1 VAEHVILFTG
11 PMGAGKSTA
20 IRSLSEVEVIST
32 EANNSERHIVDKAT
46 TTVALD
52 YGEITLSTEEK
63 IRMYGTPGQNR
74 FDFMWT
80 ILKKR
85 AEGMVLLVN
94 NDAPDGIA
102 QMLAFMEEFSELC
115 GNGGVV
121 VGLTRTDLAPTPTT
135 SDYARALA
143 EVHPELTVPIFTL
156 DPRDKEIMQ
165 MALLTLVVNLEM
177 RATFGQAGAEQL

>member
-1 VAEHVILFTG
+1 MAEHVILFTG

-52 YGEITLSTEEK
+52 YGEITLSNEEK

-85 AEGMVLLVN
+85 AEGVVLLVN

-102 QMLAFMEEFSELC
+102 QMLAFMEEFQELC
-115 GNGGVV
+115 ANGGVV
-121 VGLTRTDLAPTPTT
+121 IGLTRTDLAPTPTT
-135 SDYARALA
+135 SEYARALA
-143 EVHPELTVPIFTL
+143 EVYPDLTVPIFTL
-156 DPRDKEIMQ
+156 DPRDKDLMQ

-177 RATFGQAGAEQL
+177 RATFGQAGAEQV